1 MSDVVIDSISI
12 NRSDRAK
19 VLAVASG
26 GGHWIQL
33 MRIAAALEQHQV
45 TYVTTLAGYRSQVGP
60 SGFFVVTDASRW
72 NKFKLVIMALQVLWI
87 LLRQRPD
94 VVITT
99 GAAPGYLA
107 VRIGKWLGART
118 VWIDSIANVEELSLS
133 GRKAGGFVDLWLTQ
147 WPHLAGPDGPRFAGA
162 VL

>member
-12 NRSDRAK
+12 NSSGGAK

-33 MRIAAALEQHQV
+33 MRIAPALEQHRI
-45 TYVTTLAGYRSQVGP
+45 TYVTTLPGCRSQVSP
-60 SGFFVVTDASRW
+60 SEFLVVTDASRW
-72 NKFKLVIMALQVLWI
+72 NKFKLVLMALQVLWI

-133 GRKAGGFVDLWLTQ
+133 GRKAGRFVDLWLTQ
-147 WPHLAGPDGPRFAGA
+147 WPHLASADGPRFAGA

>member
-1 MSDVVIDSISI
+1 MIDSSPIDSSGGA
-12 NRSDRAK
+12 N

-33 MRIAAALEQHQV
+33 MRIAAALEQHRV

-60 SGFFVVTDASRW
+60 SEFFVVTDASRW
-72 NKFKLVIMALQVLWI
+72 NKFKLILMALQVLWI
-87 LLRQRPD
+87 LLRERPD

-107 VRIGKWLGART
+107 VRLGKWLGART
-118 VWIDSIANVEELSLS
+118 VWIDS
-133 GRKAGGFVDLWLTQ
+133 
-147 WPHLAGPDGPRFAGA
+147 
-162 VL
+162 

>member
-12 NRSDRAK
+12 NSSGPAK

-26 GGHWIQL
+26 GGHWCQL
-33 MRIAAALEQHQV
+33 MRIEEATTQQRV
-45 TYVTTLAGYRSQVGP
+45 TELTTLAGCRSHVSP
-60 SGFFVVTDASRW
+60 SEFLVVTDASRW
-72 NKFKLVIMALQVLWI
+72 NKFKLILMALQVLWI
-87 LLRQRPD
+87 LVRQRPD

-147 WPHLAGPDGPRFAGA
+147 WPHLARPDGAQFAGA